1 MNLVPNLEFSIKVVY
16 FRRTMTLNLPVSKSM
31 KTLIAAFFLLTST
44 VLITNI
50 ISPLKYFNC
59 SEPSSE
65 LNISINGSEPHT
77 GGGIYLYAKGIVYE

>member
-1 MNLVPNLEFSIKVVY
+1 
-16 FRRTMTLNLPVSKSM
+16 M

-59 SEPSSE
+59 IEPSSE
-65 LNISINGSEPHT
+65 LNISIIGSEPHT